1 MVRTRV
7 AVALLCTALV
17 FVGFDTK
24 VGAAGVRYRDLVFP
38 SITTTKN
45 IPYGQATNI
54 DGVQQTLLLDVHEP
68 AGDIATSRP
77 AVVWVH
83 GGFFID
89 GSKESYRTAWTQFA
103 QSGYVT
109 FSINYR
115 LRPQLPRG
123 YQEIILNN
131 AIPETIDATVDAQ
144 HDAQAAVRYVRA
156 NAAHYRVDPNRIA
169 IAGHSAG
176 GITAQR
182 VGFNDHD
189 PGTSGTPGVSSRVN
203 AAVSMAGGSVPVLL
217 AKVDPGEPPLQII
230 HGVAD
235 DIVPFPAGPPS
246 CAVSIAL
253 LGVCE
258 LVVDP
263 DQDHDTFGYEFARD
277 FLYRRMVAP
286 TPKLKLPTRLVVL

>member
-1 MVRTRV
+1 MKRFATV
-7 AVALLCTALV
+7 AICVVMAYTV
-17 FVGFDTK
+17 TG
-24 VGAAGVRYRDLVFP
+24 GAKGAGVRYRDLVFP
-38 SITTTKN
+38 AITTTKD
-45 IPYGQATNI
+45 IAYGQSVNV
-54 DGVQQTLLLDVHEP
+54 DGVMQTHLLDVHEP
-68 AGDIATSRP
+68 AGDTAPSRA

-83 GGFFID
+83 GGFFIE
-89 GSKESYRTAWTQFA
+89 GSKESYSTAWRQFA
-103 QSGYVT
+103 QAGFVT

-131 AIPETIDATVDAQ
+131 AIPETLEATVDAQ
-144 HDAQAAVRYVRA
+144 HDAQAAVRFVRA
-156 NAAHYRVDPNRIA
+156 HAAQYRVDPNRIA

-189 PGTSGTPGVSSRVN
+189 PGTSGTPGVSSKVA

-235 DIVPFPAGPPS
+235 DVVPFPAGPPS
-246 CAVSIAL
+246 CAASIAL
-253 LGVCE
+253 LNVCE
-258 LVVDP
+258 LVIDR
-263 DQDHDTFGYEFARD
+263 DQDHGTFGYEFARD
-277 FLYRRMVAP
+277 FLYRRMIAP
-286 TPKLKLPTRLVVL
+286 APKLTLPTRLVVL